1 MNRKKKVTR
10 KPAKKPA
17 RAAHPSTLQR
27 QTLKERIA
35 ELDVALDKVELY
47 RSQLLDALI
56 SMTRTATA
64 ADSLAKT
71 ISRFE
76 AIEFRSVALLSISVG
91 GLERSQRVEL
101 LRGEGR
107 RLDLLVEADGLA
119 DIQLLNMGRE
129 LCFMTETVYL
139 GRVFSKGSFIR
150 AGVQAKTGQVIQ
162 VTVQR
167 P

>member
-10 KPAKKPA
+10 KSAKKA
-17 RAAHPSTLQR
+17 VRAAHPSTLQR

-101 LRGEGR
+101 LRGEAQK
-107 RLDLLVEADGLA
+107 LELLVEADGLA

-129 LCFMTETVYL
+129 LCFMTEAVYL

-150 AGVQAKTGQVIQ
+150 AGIQAQIGVAIQ

>member
-1 MNRKKKVTR
+1 MKTTKKAVRKTRKKATSPDPRILK
-10 KPAKKPA
+10 
-17 RAAHPSTLQR
+17 R
-27 QTLKERIA
+27 QTLQQRIA
-35 ELDVALDKVELY
+35 ECDEALTKVERY
-47 RSQLLDALI
+47 RHMLAEAMRA
-56 SMTRTATA
+56 MTQTATA

-76 AIEFRSVALLSISVG
+76 AAEFRSVALLSISVG

-107 RLDLLVEADGLA
+107 TLKLLVEADGLA

-129 LCFMTETVYL
+129 LCFMTEAVYL

-150 AGVQAKTGQVIQ
+150 ADVQAQTGQIIQ

>member
-1 MNRKKKVTR
+1 MNRKKKATR
-10 KPAKKPA
+10 KVTKKPVH
-17 RAAHPSTLQR
+17 AAHPSTLQR

-35 ELDVALDKVELY
+35 ELDVALDKVERY

-71 ISRFE
+71 IARFE
-76 AIEFRSVALLSISVG
+76 AAEFRSVALLSISVG

-101 LRGEGR
+101 LRGEQR
-107 RLDLLVEADGLA
+107 QLDLLVEADGLA

-129 LCFMTETVYL
+129 LCFMTEAVYL
-139 GRVFSKGSFIR
+139 GRVFSKGNFIR
-150 AGVQAKTGQVIQ
+150 AGIQAQTGMIIQ
-162 VTVQR
+162 VTVER